1 MTSLLSNPAFH
12 HLEVPCDDLEL
23 AERFYTVTFGARV
36 YMRRDAT
43 GRTPVPFTGTIEDC
57 QALGFEIDATYLQIG
72 EGIRIGFLRRTH
84 RHRQDEIDHL
94 AFAIDDR
101 DLAGLARRFTECK
114 VEVIDV
120 DENRL
125 IIRDPFGLT
134 LELWPRPALDR
145 MGVL

>member
-1 MTSLLSNPAFH
+1 MLSNPAFH

-36 YMRRDAT
+36 YMRRDAD
-43 GRTPVPFTGTIEDC
+43 RRRPVPFTGTIEDC

-72 EGIRIGFLRRTH
+72 DGIRIGFLKRAH
-84 RHRQDEIDHL
+84 DHRQDEIDHL
-94 AFAIDDR
+94 AFAIDER
-101 DLAGLARRFTECK
+101 DLAGLARRLTECK
-114 VEVIDV
+114 IEVIDV
-120 DENRL
+120 NEDRL

-134 LELWPRPALDR
+134 LELWPRSVLDR

>member
-1 MTSLLSNPAFH
+1 MTSLLSNPSFH

-36 YMRRDAT
+36 YMRRDA
-43 GRTPVPFTGTIEDC
+43 GRQPSVPATGTIEEC
-57 QALGFEIDATYLQIG
+57 QALGFDIDATYLQIG
-72 EGIRIGFLRRTH
+72 DGVRIGFLKRAAD
-84 RHRQDEIDHL
+84 HRQDEIDHL
-94 AFAIDDR
+94 AFAIDEW

-120 DENRL
+120 NQDRL
-125 IIRDPFGLT
+125 IIRDPFGMT
-134 LELWPRPALDR
+134 LELWPRKVLNR

>member
-1 MTSLLSNPAFH
+1 MTSLLSNHAFH

-43 GRTPVPFTGTIEDC
+43 GRTPVPFTGTIDDC
-57 QALGFEIDATYLQIG
+57 QALGLEVESPYRTIG
-72 EGIRIGFLRRTH
+72 GRMRTGCLRRTH
-84 RHRQDEIDHL
+84 GHRQDQIDHL
-94 AFAIDDR
+94 ACASADR
-101 DLAGLARRFTECK
+101 DPAGLARRFTECK
-114 VEVIDV
+114 AEVIDV

-134 LELWPRPALDR
+134 LELW
-145 MGVL
+145 